1 MSILGGGGGDSSFT
15 FKALIFA
22 IAIMFLL
29 PTMITI
35 YCPGYIGNVDKDELF
50 DGYYQMTGQEAST
63 KTSIWAL
70 TGIYEPLIEGQPYG
84 ETPDGW
90 LYSSRID
97 NYTPSQYDGS
107 PEYYV
112 VYRDSNGVYRYLQD
126 SSDYDPVKNTG
137 HKGMREYNTDT
148 NQWEDRAD
156 GYKGDLYT
164 NVQFDVQ
171 QKSNIFFSE
180 ANKTVNDDGTF
191 YYYYQGYRMSFQPV
205 SNYNIADSNGD
216 KIPVIATTTS
226 CSLIWYQ
233 YYTSS
238 GVAGALVLSG
248 SSGGTSYIN
257 GSQIVS
263 AFNSITSTAKFEMVF
278 NGGITLNVLIKIDPY
293 YLTTKTVQ
301 ECYDEGYWS
310 IMITSESVDSDAYTG
325 TDYAINPMKI
335 LNTVID
341 LLTFDYSDYNLSPA
355 IGILCSILFV
365 LPLYALLITICLDHT
380 YLWILV
386 GIMTALQSI
395 NFFNI
400 FG

>member
-1 MSILGGGGGDSSFT
+1 MSLFGGGGGDSSFT
-15 FKALIFA
+15 FKALVFA
-22 IAIMFLL
+22 MALMFLL

-35 YCPGYIGNVDKDELF
+35 YCPGQVINVDRDELF

-70 TGIYEPLIEGQPYG
+70 TGIYEPLIEGQPFG

-97 NYTPSQYDGS
+97 SYTPSQYEGS
-107 PEYYV
+107 PEYYQ
-112 VYRDSNGVYRYLQD
+112 VYRDSNGVYRYYYD
-126 SSDYDPVKNTG
+126 SADYDENKHTG
-137 HKGMREYNTDT
+137 HMGKYYYDSDTSQWVEREGFN
-148 NQWEDRAD
+148 
-156 GYKGDLYT
+156 GDLYT
-164 NVQFDVQ
+164 QVQFDVQ

-180 ANKTVNDDGTF
+180 ANKTMNEDGTF
-191 YYYYQGYRMSFQPV
+191 YYYYTGYRMSFQPI
-205 SNYNIADSNGD
+205 SDYNIADSNGD

-233 YYTSS
+233 WYTSS

-248 SSGGTSYIN
+248 SSGGTSFIN

-263 AFNSITSTAKFEMVF
+263 AFNSITSTATFEMVF
-278 NGGITLNVLIKIDPY
+278 NGGVVLDVHIRIDPY

-301 ECYDEGYWS
+301 ECYDEGFWS
-310 IMITSESVDSDAYTG
+310 IMITSESADSDAYTG
-325 TDYAINPMKI
+325 TDYSLNPMKV
-335 LNTVID
+335 LDTALD
-341 LLTFDYSDYNLSPA
+341 LFTFDYSDYNLSPV
-355 IGILCSILFV
+355 IGIVCSILFV
-365 LPLYALLITICLDHT
+365 LPLYALLITVCLDHT